1 MSSRFA
7 VMKISAH
14 HTTMQEEIKLLE
26 ELSPP
31 LDMKRIHAGELSP
44 VFFGS
49 AMNNFGVS
57 ACAAGLVAGL
67 TLYGRS

>member
-1 MSSRFA
+1 
-7 VMKISAH
+7 
-14 HTTMQEEIKLLE
+14 MQEEINLLE

-31 LDMKRIHAGELSP
+31 LDMERIHAGELSP

-57 ACAAGLVAGL
+57 LV
-67 TLYGRS
+67 R